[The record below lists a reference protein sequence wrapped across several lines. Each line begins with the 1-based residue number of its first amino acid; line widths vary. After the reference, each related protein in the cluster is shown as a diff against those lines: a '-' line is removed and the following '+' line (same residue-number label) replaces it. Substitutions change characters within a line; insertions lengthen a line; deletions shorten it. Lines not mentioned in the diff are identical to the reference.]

1 MNNLTGLELDVLGL
15 IIEGYTNKQIAE
27 KILYSP
33 SLVNKKVSELLK
45 RFKVSNRTQLAIM
58 FKNYDKINTWL
69 LKNFRLYNINGECNE
84 WVCAR

>member
-1 MNNLTGLELDVLGL
+1 MNYSRKEIAMNNLTGLELDVLGL

-58 FKNYDKINTWL
+58 FKNYDKINT
-69 LKNFRLYNINGECNE
+69 
-84 WVCAR
+84 